1 MSFSNLIGWEICGF
15 NFFFF
20 NTIVLCCTVVYI
32 DDGSSNHTQSA
43 QPGYPIDL
51 PDPPNLMTS
60 LDGYRI

>member
-1 MSFSNLIGWEICGF
+1 MALI
-15 NFFFF
+15 FFFF
-20 NTIVLCCTVVYI
+20 NTIVLCCIVVYI